1 MIQQGLVAMALAV
14 LGIFAQ
20 PALKPDAPIK
30 CSSCDE
36 WNVPVEGFKVYGN
49 TYYVGTAGLSA
60 LLVTSPQ
67 GHILLDG
74 GLTQSAPLI
83 EANIRKL
90 GFKLEDVKLILNS
103 HAHYDHAAGIAA
115 LQRASGATVV
125 SSASGAEGFAIGTA
139 VPDDP
144 QIGFGKTE
152 NAFPAV
158 KNVRVVKDKDVVRVG
173 PLALTMHNTAGHT
186 PGSTTWSWQSC
197 EPSSPKPQPGPQR
210 GSRAGVEASS
220 PQKCM
225 NMVYADS
232 ISAIS
237 APGFRFTGD
246 AKTPSRVD
254 QFRKSI
260 TTVGELPCDI
270 MITTH
275 PMATNLAE
283 KLKKRAEKP
292 AVDPFIDPQACR
304 VLAAN
309 AMKVLEARVAE
320 ENKK

>member
-1 MIQQGLVAMALAV
+1 MIQYGWIALSLSLVGSFGQAALR
-14 LGIFAQ
+14 
-20 PALKPDAPIK
+20 PDPPIQ

-36 WNVPVEGFKVYGN
+36 WNLPIEPFKVYGN

-60 LLVTSPQ
+60 LLITSDQ

-83 EANIRKL
+83 EAGIRKL
-90 GFKLEDVKLILNS
+90 GFKIEDVKLILNS

-125 SSASGAEGFAIGTA
+125 SSASGAEGFALGNA

-144 QIGFGKTE
+144 QAGFGKAD

-158 KNVRVVKDKDVVRVG
+158 KNVRVVRDKAVVRVG
-173 PLALTMHNTAGHT
+173 PLAVQMHNTAGHT
-186 PGSTTWSWQSC
+186 PGSTTWTWQSC
-197 EPSSPKPQPGPQR
+197 EPASPKPQ
-210 GSRAGVEASS
+210 ASS
-220 PQKCM
+220 PQNCL

-232 ISAIS
+232 ISAVA

-246 AKTPSRVD
+246 AKTPSRVE

-275 PMATNLAE
+275 PMATDLAG
-283 KLKKRAEKP
+283 KLKRRAARP

-304 VLAAN
+304 VLAGN
-309 AMKVLEARVAE
+309 AMKALDARVLEER
-320 ENKK
+320 KR

>member
-1 MIQQGLVAMALAV
+1 MFQHGLLALAMV
-14 LGIFAQ
+14 VFGVSQAPLQ
-20 PALKPDAPIK
+20 PDAPIK

-36 WNVPVEGFKVYGN
+36 WNAPLEPFMLYGN

-60 LLVTSPQ
+60 LLITSPE

-74 GLTQSAPLI
+74 GLSQSAPLI
-83 EANIRKL
+83 DASIRKL

-125 SSASGAEGFAIGTA
+125 SSASGADGFAIGTA

-144 QIGFGKTE
+144 QAGFGKAE

-158 KNVRVVKDKDVVRVG
+158 KNVRVVKDLEIVGVG
-173 PLALTMHNTAGHT
+173 PLAVQMHNTAGHT
-186 PGSTTWSWQSC
+186 PGSTSWTWQSC
-197 EPSSPKPQPGPQR
+197 VG
-210 GSRAGVEASS
+210 G
-220 PQKCM
+220 KCL

-232 ISAIS
+232 ISAVA

-270 MITTH
+270 MVTTH
-275 PMATNLAE
+275 PMFTDLAG
-283 KLKKRAEKP
+283 KLKKRAAKP

-309 AMKVLEARVAE
+309 AMKSLDARVAE
-320 ENKK
+320 ELKQR

>member
-1 MIQQGLVAMALAV
+1 MLQHGLIALAISFLV
-14 LGIFAQ
+14 SLGQ
-20 PALKPDAPIK
+20 SPLRPDAPIK

-36 WNVPVEGFKVYGN
+36 WNTPIDPFKVYGN

-60 LLVTSPQ
+60 LLITSPD

-74 GLTQSAPLI
+74 GLSQSAPLI
-83 EANIRKL
+83 DASIRKL
-90 GFKLEDVKLILNS
+90 GFKTEDVKLILNS

-125 SSASGAEGFAIGTA
+125 SSASGAEGFSIGNA
-139 VPDDP
+139 VADDP
-144 QIGFGKTE
+144 QAGFGKAD

-158 KNVRVVKDKDVVRVG
+158 KNVRVVKDKEVVRVG
-173 PLALTMHNTAGHT
+173 PLAVQMHNTAGHT
-186 PGSTTWSWQSC
+186 PGSTTWTWQSC
-197 EPSSPKPQPGPQR
+197 VDG
-210 GSRAGVEASS
+210 
-220 PQKCM
+220 KCL

-232 ISAIS
+232 ISAVA

-275 PMATNLAE
+275 PMATDLAG
-283 KLKKRAEKP
+283 KLKKRVAKP

-309 AMKVLEARVAE
+309 AMKALDARVAE
-320 ENKK
+320 EQKK

>member
-1 MIQQGLVAMALAV
+1 MFQQTLMALA
-14 LGIFAQ
+14 A
-20 PALKPDAPIK
+20 ALLAAAGQAPLQPDAPIK

-36 WNVPVEGFKVYGN
+36 WNMPIEGFKVYGD

-60 LLVTSPQ
+60 LLITSPE

-74 GLTQSAPLI
+74 GLSQSAPLI

-90 GFKLEDVKLILNS
+90 GFKLTDVKLILNS

-125 SSASGAEGFAIGTA
+125 SSASGADGFARGNA

-144 QIGFGKTE
+144 QAGFGVAD

-158 KNVRVVKDKDVVRVG
+158 KNVRVVRDKDVVRVG
-173 PLALTMHNTAGHT
+173 PLAVQMHDTAGHT
-186 PGSTTWSWQSC
+186 PGSTTWTWQSC
-197 EPSSPKPQPGPQR
+197 VDG
-210 GSRAGVEASS
+210 
-220 PQKCM
+220 KCL

-232 ISAIS
+232 ISAVA

-246 AKTPSRVD
+246 GKTPSRVD
-254 QFRKSI
+254 RFRKSI

-275 PMATNLAE
+275 PMATDLAG
-283 KLKKRAEKP
+283 KLKKRAARP
-292 AVDPFIDPQACR
+292 ATDPFIDPQACR

-309 AMKVLEARVAE
+309 AMKALDARVAE
-320 ENKK
+320 EKKSEIKK